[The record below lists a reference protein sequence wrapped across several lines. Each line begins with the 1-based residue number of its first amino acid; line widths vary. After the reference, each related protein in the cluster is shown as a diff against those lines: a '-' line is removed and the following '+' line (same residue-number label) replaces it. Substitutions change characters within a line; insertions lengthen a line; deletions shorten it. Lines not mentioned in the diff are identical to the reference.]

1 MLLSVD
7 STNIYVRSPKCTIS
21 LSEPGVCSACLGLT
35 PEIDV
40 VKHGSRAPPG
50 KRQVKSLSHAQIV
63 EKVRNLTE
71 LVNKHKEEVS
81 GQIFTTTPAYELQQS
96 RNLAA
101 RLVTA
106 PKKLGHYEDFHHIVA
121 QNDVKGLQ
129 RLFRIADRQQWS
141 IKKLCAKTRD
151 VIAGGYH
158 PYSYSAYE
166 RDLAILTYE
175 LGGGPALYA
184 HNHAS
189 TSLPSRDSIAPLRRQ
204 LQLQISIGGMKMSD
218 ILTNIETLFGGVK
231 PRCGRTGI
239 TLCQDEIACESR
251 LCYLPE
257 TDEIAGLCEHS
268 KALGSLKMGSDLS
281 TIDAVATAVRKTKEV
296 HVGHEVSVAAFAK
309 LDADDY
315 GAKPVLLLPTC
326 KKGDYRDAALQL
338 QMLLEAWKISPYG
351 ARLHGDVWSIASDGD
366 PKRRPALYLLC
377 MARKLVETD
386 ALYKHVGRL
395 RGLNL
400 YCGRNFETAAF
411 DWKHN

>member
-1 MLLSVD
+1 M
-7 STNIYVRSPKCTIS
+7 
-21 LSEPGVCSACLGLT
+21 
-35 PEIDV
+35 
-40 VKHGSRAPPG
+40 
-50 KRQVKSLSHAQIV
+50 
-63 EKVRNLTE
+63 
-71 LVNKHKEEVS
+71 
-81 GQIFTTTPAYELQQS
+81 
-96 RNLAA
+96 
-101 RLVTA
+101 
-106 PKKLGHYEDFHHIVA
+106 
-121 QNDVKGLQ
+121 
-129 RLFRIADRQQWS
+129 
-141 IKKLCAKTRD
+141 
-151 VIAGGYH
+151 
-158 PYSYSAYE
+158 
-166 RDLAILTYE
+166 
-175 LGGGPALYA
+175 
-184 HNHAS
+184 
-189 TSLPSRDSIAPLRRQ
+189 RRH
-204 LQLQISIGGMKMSD
+204 
-218 ILTNIETLFGGVK
+218 
-231 PRCGRTGI
+231 
-239 TLCQDEIACESR
+239 

-315 GAKPVLLLPTC
+315 GAKPVLLLPTR

-395 RGLNL
+395 RVLNL

-411 DWKHN
+411 DWKHNWKSTLYTISIVQILIFGLRMYHNNLRRGYGRERCLNHEDNVSKLA